1 MHNACTC
8 TTQAL
13 LVLLCP
19 LCFVA
24 YGCAFFGS
32 KWKLYL
38 RYRLSHSHPN
48 LSIFY
53 MSKEARDKLRTEL
66 YEPADLVTRVRTD
79 NSEPNDKNDMAPN
92 VHQTPAEFEENKA

>member
-1 MHNACTC
+1 
-8 TTQAL
+8 
-13 LVLLCP
+13 
-19 LCFVA
+19 
-24 YGCAFFGS
+24 
-32 KWKLYL
+32 
-38 RYRLSHSHPN
+38 
-48 LSIFY
+48 